1 MLLRTFGDKGNDINE
16 NFTFEADVVPTFDV
30 VLACSL
36 IGGRKMTK

>member
-1 MLLRTFGDKGNDINE
+1 MSTFGDKGNAIYE
-16 NFTFEADVVPTFDV
+16 NFTFEEDVVPTFDL